1 MGPRADLDG
10 QGEANI
16 SYHMG
21 LRNPD
26 SLARSKSLY
35 QLRYVVP
42 QTFVIRVENEETK
55 SQTMHCELQSGRPLC
70 VLSVSHSSF
79 AY

>member
-1 MGPRADLDG
+1 VGPRADLDG

-26 SLARSKSLY
+26 SLARSKALY
-35 QLRYVVP
+35 QLSYSVP
-42 QTFVIRVENEETK
+42 QIVIR
-55 SQTMHCELQSGRPLC
+55 
-70 VLSVSHSSF
+70 
-79 AY
+79 YYI

>member
-1 MGPRADLDG
+1 VGPRADLDG

-16 SYHMG
+16 SYHIG

-35 QLRYVVP
+35 QLRYVGP
-42 QTFVIRVENEETK
+42 QTVVIRDENEGPK
-55 SQTMHCELQSGRPLC
+55 LQTMHCELT
-70 VLSVSHSSF
+70 V
-79 AY
+79 